1 MATSVKSRLKSLEEQ
16 RKRVEQGSG
25 DGLLEEI
32 ATCERQACCLVAW
45 GKHHVDGKSVASVLP
60 DMLRYVD
67 ESEARRLLAMDY
79 DSAYR
84 AVGMPIFTP
93 LKTMPKPEPE
103 SPVVHHIRMPG
114 ERNGDR

>member
-1 MATSVKSRLKSLEEQ
+1 MAASLKSRLKSLEKRRKMEFQSVRDGVSEQ
-16 RKRVEQGSG
+16 
-25 DGLLEEI
+25 I
-32 ATCERQACCLVAW
+32 ATYERQACLLVAW
-45 GKHHVDGKSVASVLP
+45 SRHHEGEAIDSVLP
-60 DMLRYVD
+60 DMLRHV
-67 ESEARRLLAMDY
+67 EENEARRLLAMDY

-103 SPVVHHIRMPG
+103 SLVVHHIRMPG